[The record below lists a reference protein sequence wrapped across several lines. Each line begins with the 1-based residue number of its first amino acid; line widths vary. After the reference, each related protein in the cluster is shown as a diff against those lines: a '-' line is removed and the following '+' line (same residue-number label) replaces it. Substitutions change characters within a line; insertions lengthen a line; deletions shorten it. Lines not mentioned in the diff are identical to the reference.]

1 MTAATAAPSQRHWAA
16 NAAIS
21 ARLPYLMATS
31 RFAHFLKVMAR
42 DKIGSFMEAT
52 DVEVWLNDHYR
63 VQQRDLAPGGR
74 LEIPL
79 GVFVAAFGQNF
90 DPKKQVPFGIE
101 VTAVAADGKPV
112 KIVWGKGRR
121 R

>member
-1 MTAATAAPSQRHWAA
+1 MSLCSGARGRFQRKT
-16 NAAIS
+16 
-21 ARLPYLMATS
+21 LP
-31 RFAHFLKVMAR
+31 
-42 DKIGSFMEAT
+42 EP
-52 DVEVWLNDHYR
+52 
-63 VQQRDLAPGGR
+63 RDLAPGGR

>member
-1 MTAATAAPSQRHWAA
+1 MRRLLAGPLVIGVLAGLLACRGEEPRPIRVGTDRVTVINLTGTAWQ
-16 NAAIS
+16 
-21 ARLPYLMATS
+21 
-31 RFAHFLKVMAR
+31 
-42 DKIGSFMEAT
+42 

-63 VQQRDLAPGGR
+63 GRAPDLAPGQR

-79 GVFVAAFGQNF
+79 RNFVAAFDQKF
-90 DPKKQVPFGIE
+90 DPKKQIPSGIE

-112 KIVWGKGRR
+112 RIVWGKGRR